1 MKEDS
6 DAVVGEGTE
15 AAGGGLDHLDL
26 GVESFGDG
34 IGDAVYRIAEKA

>member
-1 MKEDS
+1 MKQDS
-6 DAVVGEGTE
+6 DPVVLEGAK